1 MDENPEKKRAA
12 FTEEE
17 EHADK
22 AKVTSLR
29 GMYRN
34 WFLDYASYVILERAV
49 PDLKDGLKPVQ
60 RRILHSMKELEDG
73 RYNKVANIIG
83 NTMKYHPHGDAS
95 IGDALVQMGQK
106 ELMVDTQ
113 GNWGNVLTGDSAA
126 APRYIEARLSK
137 FALDIAFNP
146 KTTEWSSSYDGR
158 NKEPQHL
165 PVKFPLLLAQGAEGI
180 AVGLSS
186 KILPHNFN
194 ELIDAS
200 ISVLKGDSF
209 EIYPDFL
216 TGGYIDVKAYAAGAR
231 GGKVRVRAK
240 VHAEDKKTLVITEIP
255 FGTTTGS
262 LIDSI
267 IAANDKG
274 KIKIRK
280 IEDNTAEKVEIVIH
294 LAPNTNPDQMMD
306 ALFAFTNCEVSIS
319 TMCCVIDDNNPIFTN
334 VNHLLE
340 TSVMHTKNLLNQE
353 LEIEKHELQEQHL
366 FSSLE
371 KIFIEERIYRDIEE
385 CETWEA
391 VIEAIDKGLEP
402 HKKKFYREITTDD
415 IVRLTEIK
423 IKRISKF
430 DAFKADEVIKQLEEK
445 LEKVQHHLDNLVDY
459 AIDYYKEIK
468 KKYGKGRERKT
479 EIRAFENIE
488 AQTVAIA
495 NQRLYVNREEGFA
508 GFGLKKDE
516 FVAECSEL
524 DDIIAFRADGTFMVS
539 KVAEKVFMGED
550 IIHIDVFKKND
561 DRTIYNMIYRDGKSG
576 ISFVKRFF
584 VKGVTRDRE
593 YDLAQGNPKTKVLYF
608 TSNPNGE
615 AETVTIYLVPRPK
628 LKKLVF
634 DFDFSELAIKG
645 RSSKGNQLT
654 RYMIR
659 KIKLKDEGKSTLGG
673 VKYWFDDEVH
683 RLFTEERGRFL
694 GEFKADEY
702 LIYFLKNGRFR
713 IVKPDVQIHFGDE
726 ILFISKFNEKTV
738 YSAVYTNADKEH
750 YVKRFQAENAV
761 DKWMEF
767 ISEEENETLVHF
779 STEWFPK
786 ITIKFNNRKLKNNR
800 DPETIIVHEFIGI
813 KGYKAKGK
821 KLSRYPLSKIEEE
834 EALPFD
840 NESIQEKLGIENAI
854 PVFKPK
860 IESENDEDPPVEDD
874 GQISLTL

>member
-1 MDENPEKKRAA
+1 MDENPEKKKA
-12 FTEEE
+12 FTGEEE
-17 EHADK
+17 PGDK
-22 AKVTSLR
+22 TKVTSLS

-60 RRILHSMKELEDG
+60 RRIFHSMKELEDG

-146 KTTEWSSSYDGR
+146 KTTEWISSYDGR
-158 NKEPQHL
+158 NKEPNHL

-186 KILPHNFN
+186 KILPHNFH

-200 ISVLKGDSF
+200 ISVLKEEEF

-216 TGGYIDVKAYAAGAR
+216 TGGSIDVKAYSAGAR

-240 VHAEDKKTLVITEIP
+240 IHAEDKKTLVITEIP
-255 FGTTTGS
+255 FGTTTGT
-262 LIDSI
+262 LIESI

-280 IEDNTAEKVEIVIH
+280 IEDNTAAQVEIVIH

-306 ALFAFTNCEVSIS
+306 ALYAFTNCENSIS
-319 TMCCVIDDNNPIFTN
+319 TMCCVIDDNQPIFTD
-334 VNHLLE
+334 VNHLLRN
-340 TSVMHTKNLLNQE
+340 SVMQTKRLLNSE
-353 LEIEKHELQEQHL
+353 LDIEKHELLEQHL

-371 KIFIEERIYRDIEE
+371 KIFIEKRIYHDIEE

-402 HKKKFYREITTDD
+402 YKKQFYREITTDD
-415 IVRLTEIK
+415 IVRLTEIR

-430 DAFKADEVIKQLEEK
+430 DAFKADEMIKNLEEK
-445 LEKVQHHLDNLVDY
+445 LEKVQFHLDHLVDY
-459 AIDYYKEIK
+459 CIDYYKEIK

-516 FVAECSEL
+516 FVAECSEI
-524 DDIIAFRADGTFMVS
+524 DDMIAFRADGTFMVS
-539 KVAEKVFMGED
+539 KVAEKVFMGQD
-550 IIHIDVFKKND
+550 IIHVDVFKKND
-561 DRTIYNMIYRDGKSG
+561 DRTIYNMVYRDGKSG
-576 ISFVKRFF
+576 VSFVKRFF

-608 TSNPNGE
+608 TANPNGE
-615 AETVTIYLVPRPK
+615 AEVVTIYLVPRPK
-628 LKKLVF
+628 LKKLVY

-673 VKYWFDDEVH
+673 VKFWFDDEVN
-683 RLFTEERGRFL
+683 RLFTDERGRYL
-694 GEFKADEY
+694 GEFKADEH
-702 LIYFLKNGRFR
+702 IVYFLKSGKFR
-713 IVKPDVQIHFGDE
+713 IVRPDVQLHFGDE
-726 ILFISKFNEKTV
+726 MLYIRKYDEKMVFT
-738 YSAVYTNADKEH
+738 AVYLNAEQEH
-750 YVKRFQAENAV
+750 YVKRFQPENAV
-761 DKWMEF
+761 DRWMDF
-767 ISEEENETLVHF
+767 VSEEENEELVYF
-779 STEWFPK
+779 SDDWFPK
-786 ITIKFNNRKLKNNR
+786 ITLKFNNRKLKNPR
-800 DPETIIVHEFIGI
+800 DPESIILHEFISI

-821 KLSRYPLSKIEEE
+821 KLSRYPLSKIVEE

-840 NESIQEKLGIENAI
+840 NDSIKEKLGIEEAI
-854 PVFKPK
+854 PVPKPK
-860 IESENDEDPPVEDD
+860 PEINNDEEPPVEGD